1 MRDRAICM
9 GEGERRGARKTAG
22 DKGRWRRGGETEGR
36 GGAWA
41 RTTRVR
47 R

>member
-1 MRDRAICM
+1 M